1 MSILDEQY
9 WNERHEKADTP
20 WKIDVAS
27 PALTQYIDQIEDR
40 TKSILIPGAGHYFE
54 AAYLLEKGFTD
65 ITICDISHFAIE
77 KIKSALPESPA
88 IKYYTG
94 DFFELEGSFDLILEQ
109 TFFCALNTDLRS
121 QYLDKMVELL
131 SQNGTLAG
139 LLFAS
144 HFKKDGPPFGGDIEE
159 YKTLF
164 GKKLYILSIDMC
176 YNSIVP
182 RQGNELFFICKKI

>member
-1 MSILDEQY
+1 MNILDEQY
-9 WNERHEKADTP
+9 WNVRHQNEDTP
-20 WKIDVAS
+20 WKLDVAS
-27 PALTQYIDQIEDR
+27 PALTHYIDQIGDR
-40 TKSILIPGAGHYFE
+40 TKSILIPGAGHYHE

-65 ITICDISHFAIE
+65 ITICDISPYAIN
-77 KIKSALPESPA
+77 KIKSELPESSA
-88 IKYYTG
+88 IKYYVG
-94 DFFELEGSFDLILEQ
+94 DFFNIKGSFDLILEQ
-109 TFFCALNTDLRS
+109 TFFCALNPDLRIR
-121 QYLDKMVELL
+121 YVDKMVELL

-144 HFKKDGPPFGGDIEE
+144 HFQKAGPPFGGDIEE